1 MELTDMNFR
10 VDHSDFADA
19 VAWVAHNIP
28 SHPLEPILAGVLLTA
43 NDEGLTINGFD
54 YEISTEVTIPAEVVD
69 NGSVVVSGKLL
80 ADITRSLPKD
90 TATVNVD
97 GAKLHISCGNAR
109 FTLPTMPVEDYP
121 NLPNLPTKTGSIPVD
136 VFVDAV
142 KQVAIAA
149 GKDDSIPMLTGI
161 RMEINDVT
169 VTLAATD
176 RFRLAVRTFEWDPF
190 AQFSNS
196 AVLIPSK
203 MLSETAKTFAATSTA
218 PVELAL
224 GGTDEELGGEGLLGI
239 VGENRRTTT
248 RLLDA
253 QFPPFRTL
261 LPQSHT
267 AIATMDI
274 APLAASIKRVSLVSD
289 RGAQVRLAFANGEV
303 VLTAGGDDSGEAEET
318 LPVRYWGEPMTIAF
332 NPSYVLD
339 GLSVIEDTTVTFG
352 FTNPNRPAIII
363 PGITEE
369 PDTNN
374 DGEYISPDTDY
385 TYLLMPVRLPG

>member
-161 RMEINDVT
+161 RMEINDCLLYT
-169 VTLAATD
+169 SDAA
-176 RFRLAVRTFEWDPF
+176 
-190 AQFSNS
+190 
-196 AVLIPSK
+196 
-203 MLSETAKTFAATSTA
+203 
-218 PVELAL
+218 
-224 GGTDEELGGEGLLGI
+224 DE
-239 VGENRRTTT
+239 
-248 RLLDA
+248 
-253 QFPPFRTL
+253 
-261 LPQSHT
+261 
-267 AIATMDI
+267 
-274 APLAASIKRVSLVSD
+274 
-289 RGAQVRLAFANGEV
+289 
-303 VLTAGGDDSGEAEET
+303 
-318 LPVRYWGEPMTIAF
+318 
-332 NPSYVLD
+332 
-339 GLSVIEDTTVTFG
+339 
-352 FTNPNRPAIII
+352 
-363 PGITEE
+363 
-369 PDTNN
+369 
-374 DGEYISPDTDY
+374 
-385 TYLLMPVRLPG
+385 